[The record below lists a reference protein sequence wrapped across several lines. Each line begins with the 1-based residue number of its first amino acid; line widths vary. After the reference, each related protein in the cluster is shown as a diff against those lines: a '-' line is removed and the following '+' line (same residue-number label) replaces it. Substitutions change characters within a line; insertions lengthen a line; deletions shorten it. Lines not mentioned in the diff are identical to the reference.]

1 MPIELV
7 PPPKKIPPPDP
18 RQSDVTPGIGPELGN
33 GFAGLALRT
42 AAAFVMMGFGYF
54 VLLQFGGKGLAVL
67 IALVIAVRLHFE
79 IAWIEKNVP
88 PDEPVQKSGRDRN
101 RRNQ

>member
-1 MPIELV
+1 M
-7 PPPKKIPPPDP
+7 
-18 RQSDVTPGIGPELGN
+18 PGIGK

-42 AAAFVMMGFGYF
+42 AAAFVVMGFGYF
-54 VLLQFGGKGLAVL
+54 VLQQFGGKGLAVL

-79 IAWIEKNVP
+79 LAWIEKNIP
-88 PDEPVQKSGRDRN
+88 PGDTGQKTARERN